1 MHEPHDM
8 PGEGRPD
15 DDLILSVRDLAV
27 HFPLGGGLLGGGKRL
42 LRAVD
47 GVDLSLKRGECLGLV
62 GESGSGKSTVALS
75 ILGLLAPT
83 RGRITVD
90 GQVVTSRQSGDR
102 KALARTVQIVFQDP
116 YASLNPRQT
125 VRRTL
130 EDPLRV
136 HGVTAKSEIADR
148 VAAMLR
154 HVGLRPEQADR
165 YPHEFSGGQRQ
176 RIGIA
181 RALILNPKIVICD
194 EPVSALDVSIR
205 AQIINLLLELKDT
218 LGLSYI
224 MISHDLGVVEHM
236 SDRVAVMYLGRIV
249 ENGDWREI
257 FERPAHPY
265 TRALIAA
272 IPDPLHHAPLATTG
286 GDLPNPLNPPNG
298 CAFSPRCRFTVDVCR
313 SEPGPVLETRADG
326 HAVRCWRSEE
336 IAGRLA
342 AAADWDVNS

>member
-1 MHEPHDM
+1 MHEPVGKAGCDV
-8 PGEGRPD
+8 
-15 DDLILSVRDLAV
+15 ILRVEDLAV
-27 HFPLGGGLLGGGKRL
+27 HFPVGGGFLGAGRRL

-47 GVDLSLKRGECLGLV
+47 GIDLELKRGECLGLV
-62 GESGSGKSTVALS
+62 GESGCGKSTVALS
-75 ILGLLAPT
+75 ILGLLTPT
-83 RGRITVD
+83 RGRIVLD
-90 GQVVTSRQSGDR
+90 GQVVTRRQSSDR
-102 KALARTVQIVFQDP
+102 KALARTVQMVFQDP

-130 EDPLRV
+130 EDPLRL
-136 HGVTAKSEIADR
+136 HGVTAKSEIDGR
-148 VAAMLR
+148 VEAMLR
-154 HVGLRPEQADR
+154 HVGLRPEQAGR

-181 RALILNPKIVICD
+181 RALILNPRIVICD

-249 ENGDWREI
+249 ETGDWRDI

-265 TRALIAA
+265 TRTLIAA
-272 IPDPLHHAPLATTG
+272 IPDPLRRAPLATTTG
-286 GDLPNPLNPPNG
+286 ELPNPLDPPLG
-298 CAFSPRCRFTVDVCR
+298 CAFAPRCRYAEAVCHR
-313 SEPGPVLETRADG
+313 EPSPSLETRPDG
-326 HAVRCWRSEE
+326 HAVRCWRADE
-336 IAGRLA
+336 IAVETAPASIESRHP
-342 AAADWDVNS
+342 

>member
-1 MHEPHDM
+1 MPEPAVK
-8 PGEGRPD
+8 PD
-15 DDLILSVRDLAV
+15 DDVILSVEDLAV
-27 HFPLGGGLLGGGKRL
+27 HFPLGGGLLGGGRRL

-47 GVDLSLKRGECLGLV
+47 GIDLELKRGECLGLV
-62 GESGSGKSTVALS
+62 GESGCGKSTVALS
-75 ILGLLAPT
+75 LLGLLAPT
-83 RGRITVD
+83 RGRIVLD
-90 GQVVTSRQSGDR
+90 GHIVTERRSIDR
-102 KALARTVQIVFQDP
+102 KRLARIAQMVFQDP

-130 EDPLRV
+130 EDPLRL
-136 HGVTAKSEIADR
+136 HGVTAQSEVDGRIAE
-148 VAAMLR
+148 MLR
-154 HVGLRPEQADR
+154 QVGLRPEQAGR

-205 AQIINLLLELKDT
+205 AQIINLLLELKES

-249 ENGDWREI
+249 ETGGWRDI

-265 TRALIAA
+265 TQTLIAA
-272 IPDPLHHAPLATTG
+272 IPDPLRRAPLATTKG
-286 GDLPNPLNPPNG
+286 ELPNPLDPPDG
-298 CAFSPRCRFTVDVCR
+298 CAFSPRCRHAEAVCQH
-313 SEPGPVLETRADG
+313 EPRPSLETRPDG
-326 HAVRCWRSEE
+326 HAVRCWRADE
-336 IAGRLA
+336 IAGRA
-342 AAADWDVNS
+342 R

>member
-1 MHEPHDM
+1 MHEP
-8 PGEGRPD
+8 RSKPD
-15 DDLILSVRDLAV
+15 DDLILSVEDLAV
-27 HFPLGGGLLGGGKRL
+27 HFPLGGGLFGGSRRV

-47 GVDLSLKRGECLGLV
+47 GVDLTLKRGECLGLV

-75 ILGLLAPT
+75 ILGLLTPT
-83 RGRITVD
+83 RGRIVLD
-90 GQVVTSRQSGDR
+90 GQVVTDRQSGDR
-102 KALARTVQIVFQDP
+102 KSLARTVQIVFQDP

-136 HGVTAKSEIADR
+136 HGVTAKSEIEDR
-148 VAAMLR
+148 VATMLR

-181 RALILNPKIVICD
+181 RALILNPRIVICD

-205 AQIINLLLELKDT
+205 AQIINLLLELKET

-265 TRALIAA
+265 TQALISA
-272 IPDPLHHAPLATTG
+272 IPDPLRQAPLATTG

-298 CAFSPRCRFTVDVCR
+298 CAFSPRCRHAEDVCR
-313 SEPGPVLETRADG
+313 HEPGPMLETRPDG

-336 IAGRLA
+336 IAGRAVAL
-342 AAADWDVNS
+342 ST